1 MAKSKKALTS
11 APTDKSEALTEHL
24 LDVAASFFLKNGF
37 AGSSVTQI
45 AREARASKESFYS
58 RFPTKEDLFRAVI
71 QRQTDH
77 MSGKMSALFIS
88 DAPIAVTLTSF
99 GEGFLA
105 RFMADDTITLQR
117 TLSLDRGKFP
127 ELGRMFYE
135 LGPAR
140 MIGALSR
147 YLEQQVSQSKLRE
160 LNSEAAAHHFLGLI
174 ISETMLKVTLGV
186 SPKPN
191 KDAQQRIV
199 KSAVDVFL
207 HGYTK

>member
-1 MAKSKKALTS
+1 MAKSKKAPPS
-11 APTDKSEALTEHL
+11 SSNDKSEALTEHL
-24 LDVAASFFLKNGF
+24 LDVAASFFLKKGF

-45 AREARASKESFYS
+45 ARQARASKESFYT

-71 QRQTDH
+71 RRQTES

-88 DAPIAVTLTSF
+88 DAPTAVTLTSF
-99 GEGFLA
+99 GEGFFA
-105 RFMADDTITLQR
+105 RFMADDTVTLQR
-117 TLSLDRGKFP
+117 TIALDGGKFP

-147 YLEQQVSQSKLRE
+147 YLEQQVSKGKLRE
-160 LNSEAAAHHFLGLI
+160 LDSENAAHHFVGLI
-174 ISETMLKVTLGV
+174 ISETMLKVTLGI

-191 KDAQQRIV
+191 KDAQRRIV

-207 HGYTK
+207 HGYGK

>member
-1 MAKSKKALTS
+1 MAKSKKAPPS
-11 APTDKSEALTEHL
+11 SSNDKSEALTRHL
-24 LDVAASFFLKNGF
+24 LDVAASFFLNKGF
-37 AGSSVTQI
+37 AGSSVTEI
-45 AREARASKESFYS
+45 ARQARASKESFYS

-71 QRQTDH
+71 RRQTDH
-77 MSGKMSALFIS
+77 MSEKMSALFVS
-88 DAPIAVTLTSF
+88 DAPTAVTLTSF

-117 TLSLDRGKFP
+117 TISLDGTKFP

-140 MIGALSR
+140 MVGALSR
-147 YLEQQVSQSKLRE
+147 YLEQQVSQGKLRA
-160 LNSEAAAHHFLGLI
+160 LDSEGAAHHFLGLI

-186 SPKPN
+186 MPKPG
-191 KDAQQRIV
+191 KELQRRIV

-207 HGYTK
+207 HGYAK